1 MLILEFIIIIICRL
15 NKMYDLINELGQNN
29 YFYITDV
36 YYIFNHYL
44 LVVCVTQVFIVIA

>member
-29 YFYITDV
+29 YFYNTDV
-36 YYIFNHYL
+36 YYIFNHYMF
-44 LVVCVTQVFIVIA
+44 VVGIIKAIIVMS